1 MTSDVPGTAQG
12 LPGDE
17 YDAWL
22 RAKVLR
28 ARQDPRPLVPHE
40 EVIAHAK
47 ASIQAVADRQQ
58 R

>member
-12 LPGDE
+12 LPDDE

-22 RAKVLR
+22 RAKVQR
-28 ARQDPRPLVPHE
+28 ARQDPRPSVPHE
-40 EVIAHAK
+40 EVIARAR
-47 ASIQAVADRQQ
+47 AAIQAVANRQN